1 MRHFCR
7 LKSLKGTLSGC
18 RGRHVLSRAGSTAS
32 HILDGNM
39 GMQSST
45 GGQEYQRLQVDAV
58 YMSPPWGGPSYAA
71 KTFEVE
77 RDVGGLGC
85 SMHQLLASAF
95 SLLPEGVVLSCMLGI
110 IFLLWRPLF

>member
-1 MRHFCR
+1 M
-7 LKSLKGTLSGC
+7 
-18 RGRHVLSRAGSTAS
+18 
-32 HILDGNM
+32 
-39 GMQSST
+39 
-45 GGQEYQRLQVDAV
+45 

-95 SLLPEGVVLSCMLGI
+95 SLLPEGVVLLCMLGI
-110 IFLLWRPLF
+110 